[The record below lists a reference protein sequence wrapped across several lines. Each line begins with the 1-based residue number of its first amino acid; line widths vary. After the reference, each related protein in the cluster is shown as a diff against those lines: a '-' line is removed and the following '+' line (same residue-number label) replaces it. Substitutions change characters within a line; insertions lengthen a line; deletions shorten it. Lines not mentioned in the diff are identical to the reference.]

1 VVLQK
6 EAKALVVGDRVSVSA
21 NPFNLDIKKLKMER
35 FLRLLVCD

>member
-21 NPFNLDIKKLKMER
+21 KSFNPEVKKLNTP
-35 FLRLLVCD
+35 L